1 MLKKFIKD
9 NRGQVLY
16 AVLVTV
22 MFVGMISMLTMGLT
36 LRNYNVAL
44 QKQQRVADYYAADA
58 VAEQI
63 RIGVIQ
69 LDEELSEFQKVN
81 DDIWVQISGNQ
92 YVIIA
97 GTVTITMELEL
108 CAVGDNISETADGDP
123 ATEPIAP
130 QYEFSRW
137 EVSYHEKSPVE

>member
-92 YVIIA
+92 YVIKA
-97 GTVTITMELEL
+97 ETVTITMELKL
-108 CAVGDNISETADGDP
+108 CAVEENIVEAGDEDSVP
-123 ATEPIAP
+123 EPIAP

-137 EVSYHEKSPVE
+137 EVSYHAE

>member
-63 RIGVIQ
+63 RIGAIQ
-69 LDEELSEFQKVN
+69 LQEDASGQQQIY
-81 DDIWVQISGNQ
+81 DDIWVKRSGNQ

-108 CAVGDNISETADGDP
+108 CAVGDNIAGSIDGEP

-137 EVSYHEKSPVE
+137 EVSYHAE

>member
-16 AVLVTV
+16 AALVTV

-58 VAEQI
+58 AAEMLRLGIAVNQVMDAYEGVEIAVPDENNQAYTI
-63 RIGVIQ
+63 RC
-69 LDEELSEFQKVN
+69 
-81 DDIWVQISGNQ
+81 
-92 YVIIA
+92 
-97 GTVTITMELEL
+97 GTVMITMELKL
-108 CAVGDNISETADGDP
+108 CAVEENIAEAGDGNSVP
-123 ATEPIAP
+123 EPIAP

-137 EVSYHEKSPVE
+137 EVSYHEKSPAE

>member
-58 VAEQI
+58 AAEMLRLGIAVNQVMDAYE
-63 RIGVIQ
+63 GVEII
-69 LDEELSEFQKVN
+69 EVPGEN
-81 DDIWVQISGNQ
+81 NQ
-92 YVIIA
+92 AYTITC
-97 GTVTITMELEL
+97 GTVTITMELKL
-108 CAVGDNISETADGDP
+108 CAVEENIVEAGDEDSVP
-123 ATEPIAP
+123 EPIAP

-137 EVSYHEKSPVE
+137 EVSYHAE

>member
-58 VAEQI
+58 AAEMLRLGIAVNQVQDAYE
-63 RIGVIQ
+63 GVKIVPG
-69 LDEELSEFQKVN
+69 EN
-81 DDIWVQISGNQ
+81 NQ
-92 YVIIA
+92 AYTITC
-97 GTVTITMELEL
+97 GTVTITMKLLEINPSGEDDT
-108 CAVGDNISETADGDP
+108 V
-123 ATEPIAP
+123 IAP

-137 EVSYHEKSPVE
+137 EVSYHEKSPAE

>member
-63 RIGVIQ
+63 RIGAIQ
-69 LDEELSEFQKVN
+69 LQEDASGQQQIY
-81 DDIWVQISGNQ
+81 DDIRVKRSGNQ

-108 CAVGDNISETADGDP
+108 CAVGDNIAETADGDP

-137 EVSYHEKSPVE
+137 EVSYHEKLPVE

>member
-58 VAEQI
+58 AAEM
-63 RIGVIQ
+63 
-69 LDEELSEFQKVN
+69 
-81 DDIWVQISGNQ
+81 
-92 YVIIA
+92 A
-97 GTVTITMELEL
+97 
-108 CAVGDNISETADGDP
+108 A
-123 ATEPIAP
+123 
-130 QYEFSRW
+130 EFSADNAAGVALLCRRSAMRK
-137 EVSYHEKSPVE
+137 ENL

>member
-44 QKQQRVADYYAADA
+44 QKQQRVADYYVADA
-58 VAEQI
+58 AAEMLRLGIAVNQVLDAYEGVEIIEVPGENNQAYTI
-63 RIGVIQ
+63 RC
-69 LDEELSEFQKVN
+69 
-81 DDIWVQISGNQ
+81 
-92 YVIIA
+92 

-108 CAVGDNISETADGDP
+108 CAVGDNIAETADGDS

-137 EVSYHEKSPVE
+137 EVSYHAE

>member
-58 VAEQI
+58 AAEMLRLGIAVNQVLDAYE
-63 RIGVIQ
+63 GVIIT
-69 LDEELSEFQKVN
+69 EVPGEN
-81 DDIWVQISGNQ
+81 NQ
-92 YVIIA
+92 AYTITC
-97 GTVTITMELEL
+97 GTVTITMELLEITPSGEDDT
-108 CAVGDNISETADGDP
+108 VS
-123 ATEPIAP
+123 EPIAP

-137 EVSYHEKSPVE
+137 EVSYHEKLPAE

>member
-58 VAEQI
+58 AAEMLRLGIAVNQVQDAYE
-63 RIGVIQ
+63 GVIIM
-69 LDEELSEFQKVN
+69 EVPGEN
-81 DDIWVQISGNQ
+81 NQ
-92 YVIIA
+92 AYTITC
-97 GTVTITMELEL
+97 GTVTITMKLLEITPSGEDDT
-108 CAVGDNISETADGDP
+108 V
-123 ATEPIAP
+123 IAP
-130 QYEFSRW
+130 KYEFSRW
-137 EVSYHEKSPVE
+137 EVSYHEKLPAE